1 MWAIP
6 YCLPRRLCWQA
17 LALTGRE
24 SQSLKGIFSPSSL
37 RLISFVAS
45 IRTIWPRAAYVPRKA
60 PLLGTRK
67 ASLLGRSVVGA
78 GICRDL
84 DSTSDGFQEE
94 PAALLK
100 KSLQFSNIGGYFIY
114 YPI

>member
-1 MWAIP
+1 MWALP
-6 YCLPRRLCWQA
+6 YCLPRRLCWRA

-37 RLISFVAS
+37 RLIGFVAS
-45 IRTIWPRAAYVPRKA
+45 IRTIWPRAAYVARKT

-67 ASLLGRSVVGA
+67 ASLLGRSVVGI

-84 DSTSDGFQEE
+84 DRHFGWISRGIYSAIEEVPSISAISDD
-94 PAALLK
+94 
-100 KSLQFSNIGGYFIY
+100 S
-114 YPI
+114 